1 VASYNRLLKRC
12 LAFCCSCSK
21 SAAKSPALVAVF
33 VGPLKIA
40 KLALSKRMHPLFR
53 LFYQV
58 EIRHHQNPSSKIPD
72 QLTTATSANTTR
84 LWQLRG
90 LLRRNCWIADN
101 IPVGRHAVF
110 DGGRRECALFWDAKG
125 RERSNRAEPQNV
137 E

>member
-1 VASYNRLLKRC
+1 
-12 LAFCCSCSK
+12 
-21 SAAKSPALVAVF
+21 LVAVF

-40 KLALSKRMHPLFR
+40 KLALPKRMHPLFR

-58 EIRHHQNPSSKIPD
+58 EIRHHQIPHQKSPIKNPG
-72 QLTTATSANTTR
+72 QLTTATPANTTR

-125 RERSNRAEPQNV
+125 CERSNGAEPQNV
-137 E
+137 P